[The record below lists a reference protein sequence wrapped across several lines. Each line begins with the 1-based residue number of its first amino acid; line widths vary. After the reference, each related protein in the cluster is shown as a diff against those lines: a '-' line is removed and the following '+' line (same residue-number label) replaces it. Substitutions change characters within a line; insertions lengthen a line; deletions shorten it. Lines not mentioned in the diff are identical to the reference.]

1 MPYTVNGLV
10 RWPGDSQV
18 SGNITALST
27 DATGT
32 VSSWTPPMWT
42 TAADIASDTYAIT
55 TQGWDAVEIMPYL
68 TGSALSFDEFTLT
81 AWFAMY
87 DQVQPGWLKGTS
99 PALTGAYRPRIITCS
114 FVTSPLAELSS
125 VTIGGPAPSSSR
137 LLDAPA
143 SISSYFQPLR
153 FPTNY
158 VGGTAAIGTD
168 GFDRD
173 IAVTANPAG
182 VDKLAATYTLPLRG
196 AARMSYVLNK
206 CRITSGGTP
215 NITGVGIG
223 FVYNLISV
231 TPQSNSL
238 PTL

>member
-68 TGSALSFDEFTLT
+68 TGSALSFDEFALT

-99 PALTGAYRPRIITCS
+99 PALTGAYRPRIIQCS
-114 FVTSPLAELSS
+114 WVSSAVADLSA

-137 LLDAPA
+137 LLDGPA
-143 SISSYFQPLR
+143 AISSSFQPLR

-158 VGGTAAIGTD
+158 IGGTAVIGTN
-168 GFDRD
+168 GYERD
-173 IAVTANPAG
+173 AIVATGGSDKAAG
-182 VDKLAATYTLPLRG
+182 TYTLPLRG
-196 AARMSYVLNK
+196 AARMSYV
-206 CRITSGGTP
+206 ITACQISSGGTP

>member
-32 VSSWTPPMWT
+32 VTSWTPPMWT
-42 TAADIASDTYAIT
+42 TAADIASDTYAIP

-68 TGSALSFDEFTLT
+68 TGSALSFDEFNITV
-81 AWFAMY
+81 WFAMY

-99 PALTGAYRPRIITCS
+99 PALTGAYRPRIIQCS
-114 FVTSPLAELSS
+114 WVSSAVADLSA

-137 LLDAPA
+137 LLDGPA
-143 SISSYFQPLR
+143 AISSSFQPLR

-158 VGGTAAIGTD
+158 IGGTASIGTN
-168 GFDRD
+168 GYERD
-173 IAVTANPAG
+173 VVMATSGGGNKSAG
-182 VDKLAATYTLPLRG
+182 TYTLPLRG
-196 AARMSYVLNK
+196 AARMSYV
-206 CRITSGGTP
+206 ITACQISSGGTP
-215 NITGVGIG
+215 NVTGVGIG

>member
-32 VSSWTPPMWT
+32 VTSWTPPMWT

-55 TQGWDAVEIMPYL
+55 TQGWDAIEIMPYL
-68 TGSALSFDEFTLT
+68 TGSALSFDEFNIGV
-81 AWFAMY
+81 WFAMY

-99 PALTGAYRPRIITCS
+99 PALTGAYRPRIIQCS
-114 FVTSPLAELSS
+114 FTTSANASLQAVT
-125 VTIGGPAPSSSR
+125 VGGPAPSSSR
-137 LLDAPA
+137 LLNGA
-143 SISSYFQPLR
+143 SAISSYYQPMR

-158 VGGTAAIGTD
+158 IAGTTSIGTN
-168 GFDRD
+168 GYEFDFTS
-173 IAVTANPAG
+173 ATAGGGNKTVG
-182 VDKLAATYTLPLRG
+182 VHTLPLRG
-196 AARMSYVLNK
+196 AARMSYVINL